1 MARNRKLRPI
11 DETRGPRGQFT
22 SETAFR
28 LYCRKGGLARAR
40 QQKADGYKML
50 NEMREKSILAHRL
63 KAANRRE
70 CHRCASFAESALK
83 SLESILKSL
92 ARVNPQ
98 VHEPLSAEDRR
109 LLDGVGPVRP
119 RSPLI

>member
-11 DETRGPRGQFT
+11 DETRGPHGQFT

-50 NEMREKSILAHRL
+50 NEMREKSTLVNRL
-63 KAANRRE
+63 KAAKRRE
-70 CHRCASFAESALK
+70 CHRCAAFAESV
-83 SLESILKSL
+83 LKSL

-98 VHEPLSAEDRR
+98 VHEPLSTEHRR
-109 LLDGVGPVRP
+109 ILDGVGRARP
-119 RSPLI
+119 RRPLIY